1 MANQE
6 VIWPAMAGCS
16 FVAFYFSVM
25 KLREFFRSVEM
36 MGSEL
41 QQFRLDACL
50 YHCCATSHEFSKT
63 CDRRILTICISKW
76 FGSID
81 LFETLMCSEVLACL
95 TGQLLGLTSHLASSS
110 GRQAFRKF
118 AASGQPHRKPIL
130 LTEPQPRA
138 GKKGQRLPGI
148 PEEPP
153 QPQPSDSGASPPK
166 LLLYTPARPQTQPS
180 TLPAATLPTN
190 ARPTQTP
197 HTSSLRGH
205 ETATRTPACRG
216 PQHRPRRQRNH
227 LSLRTKADA
236 NTCINHNKIPAA
248 TIQDSPS
255 QHTAAAASTDNF
267 IPDNGG
273 PQAPQPLPT
282 EQQLPPHVS
291 GAGEMRSWQRVEQHL
306 IAIRCIAENYDDSQG
321 ANVVR

>member
-50 YHCCATSHEFSKT
+50 CHCCATSHEFSKT

-166 LLLYTPARPQTQPS
+166 LLLYTSPATNTTKHTACGDTANQRTANPNPTHKQPSWTRDRYEDSSMQGAATQTTPATQP
-180 TLPAATLPTN
+180 
-190 ARPTQTP
+190 
-197 HTSSLRGH
+197 
-205 ETATRTPACRG
+205 
-216 PQHRPRRQRNH
+216 
-227 LSLRTKADA
+227 
-236 NTCINHNKIPAA
+236 
-248 TIQDSPS
+248 
-255 QHTAAAASTDNF
+255 
-267 IPDNGG
+267 
-273 PQAPQPLPT
+273 PQPT
-282 EQQLPPHVS
+282 DE
-291 GAGEMRSWQRVEQHL
+291 G
-306 IAIRCIAENYDDSQG
+306 
-321 ANVVR
+321 